1 MYSETRSSHSS
12 ETWSLFRNPEF
23 SVLENLEFTV
33 LCNPKLF
40 LFAFI
45 SEYIFTLILQKRYN
59 VELFYL
65 YTQKR
70 QMTPKICLCVIIA
83 YFLNT
88 FCSTK
93 WWTVS
98 DIKSMLLSQKKKT

>member
-1 MYSETRSSHSS
+1 M
-12 ETWSLFRNPEF
+12 LN
-23 SVLENLEFTV
+23 
-33 LCNPKLF
+33 C
-40 LFAFI
+40 FI
-45 SEYIFTLILQKRYN
+45 CIHK
-59 VELFYL
+59 
-65 YTQKR
+65 KR

-98 DIKSMLLSQKKKT
+98 DIKSMLLSQKKKTYTVHTTRTSEQLQNKNDNIYNHHINFCQILSLRYQTSETWSLLRNPE